1 MNTSSPIAWTQEEYD
16 AFGTVPMVSKHRYH
30 ERTLFDKP
38 ELVSLLDT
46 YPRKWLQAFTMG
58 DDPCNASE
66 WGCVDIAP
74 ETTGEEL
81 WQAVS
86 LGRLW
91 LNITHIEEFNEDYA
105 QIVKDM
111 YEHLDEHCTHLQ
123 SPKANYSTLL
133 ISSPGAQVYYH
144 VDAEPNMLWHLRG
157 QKKVWI
163 YPAMDTDLVPQ
174 ELLEDIYAGEID
186 ENLPFDPNFDKQAQE
201 FLLSPGDVASWPHN
215 GPHRIVNQDMNV
227 SLATSYYTPTIYKRQ
242 YVQLANR
249 FVLRNLGIKSRS
261 MEENGAVAAFKRFT
275 YRAANKIRPFP
286 RRDRSASYIT
296 DLQVDPQSPNG
307 LKKLDQAVAASF
319 SRQANAAQS
328 EHDESQNS
336 ENLKATG

>member
-1 MNTSSPIAWTQEEYD
+1 MNTSAPITWTPEEYD
-16 AFGTVPMVSKHRYH
+16 RFGTVPMVSKHRYH
-30 ERTLFDKP
+30 ERTLFDEP
-38 ELVSLLDT
+38 ELVSLLDS

-58 DDPCNASE
+58 EDPCNASE
-66 WGCVDIAP
+66 WRCVDIAR

-86 LGRLW
+86 HGRLW
-91 LNITHIEEFNEDYA
+91 LNITHIEEVSDDYA
-105 QIVKDM
+105 QLVKGM
-111 YEHLDEHCTHLQ
+111 YEHLDEHCAHLQ
-123 SPKANYSTLL
+123 NPRANYSTLL

-157 QKKVWI
+157 QKRVWI
-163 YPAMDTDLVPQ
+163 YPAMDTRLVPQ
-174 ELLEDIYAGEID
+174 NLLEDIYAGEID
-186 ENLPFDPNFDKQAQE
+186 ENLPFDPAFDEVARD

-249 FVLRNLGIKSRS
+249 FVLRGLGLKSRS
-261 MEENGAVAAFKRFT
+261 MAEDGVLPAVKRFT
-275 YRAANKIRPFP
+275 YRAANKIRPFT

-296 DLQVDPQSPNG
+296 DLQVDPHSPSG
-307 LKKLDQAVAASF
+307 LRKLDKPVIASF
-319 SRQANAAQS
+319 SKKS
-328 EHDESQNS
+328 ERSQLDQPETQVS
-336 ENLKATG
+336 

>member
-1 MNTSSPIAWTQEEYD
+1 
-16 AFGTVPMVSKHRYH
+16 MVSQHGYH
-30 ERTLFDKP
+30 ERAMFDKP
-38 ELVSLLDT
+38 QLVSLLDA
-46 YPRKWLQAFTMG
+46 YPRRWLQAFTMG
-58 DDPCNASE
+58 DDPCNASD
-66 WGCVDIAP
+66 WSCVDIA
-74 ETTGEEL
+74 EGTNGEEL

-86 LGRLW
+86 NGRLW
-91 LNITHIEEFNEDYA
+91 LNITHVEEFNEDYA
-105 QIVKDM
+105 QLVKGM
-111 YEHLDEHCTHLQ
+111 YEHLDQHCAHLQ
-123 SPKANYSTLL
+123 NPKANYSTLL

-144 VDAEPNMLWHLRG
+144 LDAEPNMLWHLRG
-157 QKKVWI
+157 QKRVWI

-186 ENLPFDPNFDKQAQE
+186 ENLPFDISFDERAQE

-261 MEENGAVAAFKRFT
+261 MAEDGAVPALKRFT
-275 YRAANKIRPFP
+275 YRAVNKVKPFS

-296 DLQVDPQSPNG
+296 DWQIDPQSPNG
-307 LKKLDQAVAASF
+307 LRKLAKPIAASF
-319 SRQANAAQS
+319 SAQAAKARQA
-328 EHDESQNS
+328 QNS
-336 ENLKATG
+336 QSNAEQQAVNG